1 MPFSATTGYVNTIEP
16 DDEERCPGNL
26 EIEERLRA
34 YMRWNA
40 MAMVVKA
47 NRLASGG
54 WRRPRRPHQLV
65 RFAGHHVRRRLQPF
79 LACREREPRRRLP
92 LHPGPQLARHL
103 RPRLPGRAPDRGA
116 AAELPPGGG
125 RQGPLQLPAP
135 QADARVLAVPHR
147 VDGPGPADGDLPGA
161 LPEVPARPR
170 HRQHREPQGLGVLR
184 RRRDGRGRIAGR
196 DRRGRA
202 REAGQPDLRRQLQ
215 PAAPGRPGA
224 RQRQDH
230 PGAGRRV
237 PRRRLERDQ
246 ADLGQLLG
254 PAAGPR
260 QGRHPAQDHDGH
272 AGRRLPG
279 HEGQRRRLRAQEL
292 LRPPSQGAGDGRQDE
307 RRGHLAPAARRP

>member
-16 DDEERCPGNL
+16 QRRRALPRQPGDRGAPARLHALERDGDGGQGQPP
-26 EIEERLRA
+26 
-34 YMRWNA
+34 
-40 MAMVVKA
+40 
-47 NRLASGG
+47 ASRGR
-54 WRRPRRPHQLV
+54 RRPRRPHQLL
-65 RFAGHHVRRRLQPF
+65 RLAGHHVRRRLQPL
-79 LACREREPRRRLP
+79 LARREREPRRRLP

-103 RPRLPGRAPDRGA
+103 RPRLPGRPPHRGA
-116 AAELPPGGG
+116 AAELPPGSG

-135 QADARVLAVPHR
+135 QADARVLAVPHG
-147 VDGPGPADGDLPGA
+147 VHGPGPADGDLPGA

-184 RRRDGRGRIAGR
+184 RRRDGRSRIAGR
-196 DRRGRA
+196 HRRGRA

-260 QGRHPAQDHDGH
+260 QGRRPAQDHDGD

-292 LRPPSQGAGDGRQDE
+292 LRPAS
-307 RRGHLAPAARRP
+307 RRRWRWSPR